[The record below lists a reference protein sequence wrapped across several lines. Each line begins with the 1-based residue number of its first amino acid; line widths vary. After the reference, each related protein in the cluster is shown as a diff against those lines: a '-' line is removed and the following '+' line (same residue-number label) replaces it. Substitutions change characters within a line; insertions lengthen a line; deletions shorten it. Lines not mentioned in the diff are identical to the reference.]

1 MNKSLSFVEARNN
14 LSMLVDDISVNNTR
28 VVIQKRGKDR
38 VVIMSADD
46 YLRSIVPVD
55 PLFAELRKQAA
66 QNGISNLSESEIEN
80 EIRAARKEIRN
91 RH

>member
-55 PLFAELRKQAA
+55 PLFAELREQAA